1 MMKRLISLMVIISHF
16 MLVTAP
22 AAAAIR
28 EEAVCRKLSYVCVD
42 GPSTK
47 NINGVEITKDCWEYK
62 AEYQCLEK
70 DPADYCA
77 PLKKPEAKCEVQG
90 QNCLEK
96 SEAGEC
102 LRYTH
107 QYSCDVD
114 LKTLHNGRLPE
125 KVEELEHTHAITTE
139 WDESS
144 CHAKDKKCKIVS
156 KECVEPGSTKVING
170 VPVTRECWKEQR
182 TMQCMTGDDADECS
196 AYDRN
201 KNCKLIEDKCT
212 HKLPDGTCQARDK
225 QYECIDSPETTRE
238 VSSCKDQDFARTI
251 SAMEMARESQRF
263 YDSEK
268 QQFFKGEPDKC
279 SIKLG
284 GALDGV
290 FGGDCCKTDA
300 DPAKMIDFV
309 VQAGTEYAAKQLLSS
324 VASHYTYTLLQTN
337 APQFLTTALSAA
349 GLGGSGASAAAG
361 GAAAG
366 GPTGLSAFGFTAGIQ
381 GGQLVVTFDPVSF
394 AIAIAIM
401 ALQQWLKCDQKEILV
416 AMKRK
421 ADLCHYIGSYCS
433 SKALGGCVTKMETQC
448 CYISKLTK
456 IVNVQGKA
464 QLGRGWGTPENP
476 SCEGFTA
483 QDLEKID
490 FSKMDLAGFYDDV
503 YANMA
508 NVSKQSN
515 HAIAGAVENIKK
527 GSNEV
532 KNYYDQ

>member
-114 LKTLHNGRLPE
+114 LKTLHQGRLPD
-125 KVEELEHTHAITTE
+125 KVEELEHTHSITSE

-144 CHAKDKKCKIVS
+144 CQAKGDKCKVVS
-156 KECVEPGSTKVING
+156 RECLESGGTKMING

-182 TMQCMTGDDADECS
+182 TMQCMTGNDADECS
-196 AYDRN
+196 TYE
-201 KNCKLIEDKCT
+201 KNSNCSLIEDKCT
-212 HKLPDGTCQARDK
+212 HKLPDGNCQARDK

-238 VSSCKDQDFARTI
+238 VSSCQDQDFARTM
-251 SAMEMARESQRF
+251 SAMEMARESQRY
-263 YDSEK
+263 YDSEG
-268 QQFFKGEPDKC
+268 QQFFKGEADKC

-284 GALDGV
+284 GALDSV
-290 FGGDCCKTDA
+290 LGGNCCVTDA
-300 DPAKMIDFV
+300 DTNKLVDFV
-309 VQAGTEYAAKQLLSS
+309 VQAGTQYAAKKLLSS
-324 VASHYTYTLLQTN
+324 VASHYTYTILQKS
-337 APQFLTTALSAA
+337 APKFLTTALNAA
-349 GLGGSGASAAAG
+349 GLGGSAGSQAAG

-366 GPTGLSAFGFTAGIQ
+366 GNGLSAFGFGASMQ

-394 AIAIAIM
+394 GIAIAIM
-401 ALQQWLKCDQKEILV
+401 ALQQWLKCDQKEIVV

-433 SKALGGCVTKMETQC
+433 ANVLGACVTKMESQC
-448 CYISKLTK
+448 CYISKLAK
-456 IVNVQGKA
+456 IVNVGGKE
-464 QLGRGWGTPENP
+464 QLGRGWGSPENP

-483 QDLEKID
+483 QELEKID
-490 FSKMDLAGFYDDV
+490 FSKLDLSGFYDDI
-503 YANMA
+503 YANMT
-508 NVSKQSN
+508 NVSKQAE
-515 HAIAGAVENIKK
+515 HAISGAVGNIEK

>member
-1 MMKRLISLMVIISHF
+1 MCPI
-16 MLVTAP
+16 
-22 AAAAIR
+22 
-28 EEAVCRKLSYVCVD
+28 E
-42 GPSTK
+42 
-47 NINGVEITKDCWEYK
+47 
-62 AEYQCLEK
+62 
-70 DPADYCA
+70 
-77 PLKKPEAKCEVQG
+77 KPEAKCEVQG

-107 QYSCDVD
+107 QYSCDVN

-144 CHAKDKKCKIVS
+144 CHAKDKKCKVVS
-156 KECVEPGSTKVING
+156 KECVEPGSTKIING

-290 FGGDCCKTDA
+290 FR
-300 DPAKMIDFV
+300 
-309 VQAGTEYAAKQLLSS
+309 
-324 VASHYTYTLLQTN
+324 
-337 APQFLTTALSAA
+337 
-349 GLGGSGASAAAG
+349 
-361 GAAAG
+361 
-366 GPTGLSAFGFTAGIQ
+366 
-381 GGQLVVTFDPVSF
+381 
-394 AIAIAIM
+394 
-401 ALQQWLKCDQKEILV
+401 W
-416 AMKRK
+416 
-421 ADLCHYIGSYCS
+421 
-433 SKALGGCVTKMETQC
+433 
-448 CYISKLTK
+448 
-456 IVNVQGKA
+456 
-464 QLGRGWGTPENP
+464 
-476 SCEGFTA
+476 
-483 QDLEKID
+483 
-490 FSKMDLAGFYDDV
+490 
-503 YANMA
+503 
-508 NVSKQSN
+508 
-515 HAIAGAVENIKK
+515 
-527 GSNEV
+527 
-532 KNYYDQ
+532 